1 MIAVG
6 YVSSVIIIYNIPE
19 TRILSTLTCE
29 PGATNESVNSLASHP
44 SNGTV
49 IAGYSDK
56 EIRIFDVNS
65 GGYLTFSILK
75 LTINIYPYI
84 SKIYDYTC
92 NPYLTSYL
100 TTKSCI

>member
-6 YVSSVIIIYNIPE
+6 YLTSVIVVFNIPE
-19 TRILSTLTCE
+19 SRILSTLSCE
-29 PGATNESVNSLASHP
+29 PGAANESVNSLASHP

-65 GGYLTFSILK
+65 GEYSLPFSGVIPFLVF
-75 LTINIYPYI
+75 TY
-84 SKIYDYTC
+84 S
-92 NPYLTSYL
+92 
-100 TTKSCI
+100 

>member
-6 YVSSVIIIYNIPE
+6 YVSSLIVIYHIPE
-19 TRILSTLTCE
+19 SRVLSSLTCE
-29 PGATNESVNSLASHP
+29 PGAANESVNSLASHP

-65 GGYLTFSILK
+65 GT
-75 LTINIYPYI
+75 YPYLY
-84 SKIYDYTC
+84 SVV
-92 NPYLTSYL
+92 
-100 TTKSCI
+100 